1 MLKEKLA
8 LVPVKESSHE
18 YLALLGYLYLRH
30 GKIAA
35 ATTILEGLAVMTP
48 GDGWVRAVLAYAY
61 LSGSEYQ
68 KCLEQ
73 LDRTSRAKRSTAEQ
87 VMRIRALCGLG
98 RRDEA
103 RRLLEQ
109 LQGRLRESDG

>member
-1 MLKEKLA
+1 M
-8 LVPVKESSHE
+8 KESSHE

-30 GKIAA
+30 GKVAA
-35 ATTILEGLAVMTP
+35 AVTIMEGLAVMKP
-48 GDGWVRAVLAYAY
+48 GDAWVRAVLAYAY
-61 LSGSEYQ
+61 LLDSDFQ

-73 LDRTSRAKRSTAEQ
+73 LDRTSRNKRSNSEQ
-87 VMRIRALCGLG
+87 VMRIRALVGLG

-103 RRLLEQ
+103 RRLLDQ

>member
-1 MLKEKLA
+1 M
-8 LVPVKESSHE
+8 KESSQE

-30 GKIAA
+30 GKVAA
-35 ATTILEGLAVMTP
+35 ATTILEGLAVVAP
-48 GDGWVRAVLAYAY
+48 GNAWVRAVLAYAY
-61 LSGSEYQ
+61 LLEGDFQ

-73 LDRTSRAKRSTAEQ
+73 LDRTSRSKRSNAEQ

-109 LQGRLRESDG
+109 LQGRLRDIHG